1 MDELLIENLLKV
13 IIKELVKNP
22 DAMSIEADSSASD
35 GLVVYRVHVDESDM
49 GRVIGKQG
57 RIAKSIRQIVR
68 AAAIKN
74 NIRVAVEIG

>member
-1 MDELLIENLLKV
+1 MEELLIENLLKV
-13 IIKELVKNP
+13 IVKELVKNP
-22 DAMSIEADSSASD
+22 DAMSIETDSSASD
-35 GLVVYRVHVDESDM
+35 GLIVYRVHVDESDM

-74 NIRVAVEIG
+74 NVRVAVEIG